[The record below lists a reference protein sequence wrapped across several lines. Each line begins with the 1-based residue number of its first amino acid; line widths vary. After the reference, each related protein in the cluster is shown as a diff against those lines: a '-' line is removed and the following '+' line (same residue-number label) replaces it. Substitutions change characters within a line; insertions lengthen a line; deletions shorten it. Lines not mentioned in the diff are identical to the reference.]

1 MKNSSFPYKR
11 RKSISYTIARY
22 VFAGTAIILVIIL
35 GLNYSSSKKHMTAV
49 ILEKAQHQTEE
60 YAGRINEIFAA
71 TQRIPTVMASQL
83 NQCTD
88 WTKLNLGRMLES
100 LLQENPDVFGAA
112 IAFEPGMYANL
123 PHMAP
128 YAFRT
133 ETGLETTLLFDGQ
146 DNYFMEDW
154 YIIPVQLQ
162 EPYWS
167 DPYYETSAGRDNVLM
182 ITYSVPFYTQR
193 DGKRVIAGVT
203 TVDIS
208 LQWINNLMENLDVYE
223 SGYGFLITNGGRFV
237 YHRDER
243 LRMNET
249 VFSAMEDWIVS
260 NRELDSLEAATIKE
274 QQFGVFRKMLDGESG
289 LFMESFM
296 FPNRDEKAWFAYAP
310 IRANDWSLALI
321 YPQKEALAELYSLN
335 TILIIVG
342 LFSLFVLFGF
352 VFIVARVL
360 TLPVVKLT
368 RYAKSVAETGDYTTE
383 VPELASKDEIGE
395 LAQSFSVMMQEIE
408 EAHQTLE
415 DRVVERTAQLVE
427 TQEQLVQSEK
437 MASLGQLTAG
447 VAHEI
452 KNPLNFINNF
462 SELSIDLTKE
472 LNEALEPIE
481 MSEDDRSYVGE
492 ILGDLSMNAS
502 KILEHGKR
510 ADSIVKGMLL
520 HSRGKSGEFQLSDI
534 NNMLSEDIAL
544 GYHGMRAQ
552 DNSFNITIEE
562 DFDKDLPQISV
573 VPQDLSRV
581 FLNLINNACYS
592 VKDSAPSKP
601 SGWVPT
607 LRVSSR
613 KNEGMLEVRIRD
625 NGKGISQ
632 ENIKKIFDP
641 FFTTKPAGKGTGLGL
656 SLSYD
661 IVVKVHNGQIRVE
674 SEPGQYAEFIVT
686 IPIKQQQ

>member
-1 MKNSSFPYKR
+1 MKHSSPPYK
-11 RKSISYTIARY
+11 RKSISYTIAKY
-22 VFAGTAIILVIIL
+22 VFAGSALILVIIL
-35 GLNYSSSKKHMTAV
+35 GLNYSNSKKHMTAV

-60 YAGRINEIFAA
+60 YAGRINEVFVAA
-71 TQRIPTVMASQL
+71 QRIPTVMASQL
-83 NQCTD
+83 NQMRD
-88 WTKLNLGRMLES
+88 WSSQDLSRMLES
-100 LLQENPDVFGAA
+100 MLLENPDIFGAA
-112 IAFEPGMYANL
+112 IAFEPGIYEGL
-123 PHMAP
+123 SHRAP
-128 YAFRT
+128 YAYRT
-133 ETGLETTLLFDGQ
+133 GTGVASTLLFDGGK
-146 DNYFMEDW
+146 DYFMEDW
-154 YIIPVQLQ
+154 YMVPARLE
-162 EPYWS
+162 EPFWS
-167 DPYYETSAGRDNVLM
+167 DPYFEASAGQEEVLM
-182 ITYSVPFYTQR
+182 ITYSVPFFAER
-193 DGKRVIAGVT
+193 EGKRVVAGVT

-208 LQWINNLMENLDVYE
+208 LRWINSLMENMEVYE
-223 SGYGFLITNGGRFV
+223 TGYGFLITNSGRYV
-237 YHRDER
+237 YHPDQR

-249 VFSAMEDWIVS
+249 TFSAMEDWIIRNGDLIGAKADTV
-260 NRELDSLEAATIKE
+260 RQ
-274 QQFGVFRKMLDGESG
+274 QQFGVYRKMLAGESG
-289 LFMESFM
+289 LFMDSFM
-296 FPNRDEKAWFAYAP
+296 FPDWKEKAWFAYAP
-310 IRANDWSLALI
+310 VRANGWSLALV
-321 YPQKEALAELYSLN
+321 YPREEALSELHSLN

-352 VFIVARVL
+352 VFIIARIL
-360 TLPVVKLT
+360 TLPVINLT
-368 RYAKSVAETGDYTTE
+368 KYAKSVAESGDYTRE

-395 LAQSFSVMMQEIE
+395 LAGSFSVMMHEIE
-408 EAHQTLE
+408 EAQRTLE
-415 DRVVERTAQLVE
+415 DRVKERTAQLVQ

-462 SELSIDLTKE
+462 SELSVDLAKE
-472 LNEALEPIE
+472 LNEALVPVQMKDE
-481 MSEDDRSYVGE
+481 DRSYIKE
-492 ILGDLSMNAS
+492 ILGDLSMNAA

-520 HSRGKSGEFQLSDI
+520 HSRGKSGEFQLADI
-534 NNMLSEDIAL
+534 NNMLTEDIAL

-562 DFDKDLPQISV
+562 DLDKELPQVSV

-601 SGWVPT
+601 QGWVPT

-613 KNEGMLEVRIRD
+613 KEGDMLEVRIRD

-674 SEPGQYAEFIVT
+674 SEPGEYAEFIVT
-686 IPIKQQQ
+686 IPVKQ

>member
-1 MKNSSFPYKR
+1 
-11 RKSISYTIARY
+11 
-22 VFAGTAIILVIIL
+22 
-35 GLNYSSSKKHMTAV
+35 
-49 ILEKAQHQTEE
+49 
-60 YAGRINEIFAA
+60 
-71 TQRIPTVMASQL
+71 
-83 NQCTD
+83 
-88 WTKLNLGRMLES
+88 
-100 LLQENPDVFGAA
+100 
-112 IAFEPGMYANL
+112 
-123 PHMAP
+123 
-128 YAFRT
+128 
-133 ETGLETTLLFDGQ
+133 
-146 DNYFMEDW
+146 
-154 YIIPVQLQ
+154 
-162 EPYWS
+162 
-167 DPYYETSAGRDNVLM
+167 
-182 ITYSVPFYTQR
+182 
-193 DGKRVIAGVT
+193 
-203 TVDIS
+203 
-208 LQWINNLMENLDVYE
+208 
-223 SGYGFLITNGGRFV
+223 
-237 YHRDER
+237 
-243 LRMNET
+243 
-249 VFSAMEDWIVS
+249 
-260 NRELDSLEAATIKE
+260 
-274 QQFGVFRKMLDGESG
+274 
-289 LFMESFM
+289 
-296 FPNRDEKAWFAYAP
+296 
-310 IRANDWSLALI
+310 
-321 YPQKEALAELYSLN
+321 
-335 TILIIVG
+335 
-342 LFSLFVLFGF
+342 
-352 VFIVARVL
+352 
-360 TLPVVKLT
+360 
-368 RYAKSVAETGDYTTE
+368 
-383 VPELASKDEIGE
+383 
-395 LAQSFSVMMQEIE
+395 
-408 EAHQTLE
+408 
-415 DRVVERTAQLVE
+415 
-427 TQEQLVQSEK
+427 
-437 MASLGQLTAG
+437 
-447 VAHEI
+447 
-452 KNPLNFINNF
+452 
-462 SELSIDLTKE
+462 
-472 LNEALEPIE
+472 EALEPIE